1 MKRLF
6 LVVILSGFSLS
17 LFGAGHPMD
26 LSSYIERTVAPGG
39 SYKVIERRL
48 TMHEVGTLKSNGT
61 IKANG
66 KIISNASNIIYR
78 PLVISPTMM
87 SQKTPLATPQAIPQ
101 KTPQKMLQ
109 KTPQKISQ
117 ATPQSTPTVQV
128 TNATTKG
135 TVTARPTNMP
145 VNPSKAEIIH
155 MQQDIQHI
163 ERKVSRALELSLTA
177 YAVAELP
184 QATEGRSSLSLGM
197 AAADGENGEALGY
210 SSNFG
215 HKHEYTINVSVS
227 HSGLENSAGAG
238 FSYQW

>member
-1 MKRLF
+1 MKKLF
-6 LVVILSGFSLS
+6 LLWVSSFFALS

-26 LSSYIERTVAPGG
+26 LSNYVEQGASPGG
-39 SYKVIERRL
+39 SFKYVERRL
-48 TMHEVGTLKSNGT
+48 TMHEVGILKRVGA
-61 IKANG
+61 IKSDGSVIKSAG
-66 KIISNASNIIYR
+66 NIIYR
-78 PLVISPTMM
+78 PLVISPT
-87 SQKTPLATPQAIPQ
+87 LTPQVNPQ
-101 KTPQKMLQ
+101 AVPGVTPQ
-109 KTPQKISQ
+109 ISPQ
-117 ATPQSTPTVQV
+117 ATPQSTPTQV
-128 TNATTKG
+128 TSNTSKG

-145 VNPSKAEIIH
+145 VNPTKNEIIH

-163 ERKVSRALELSLTA
+163 ERKVSRALELSLSA

-197 AAADGENGEALGY
+197 AGADGESGEALGY